1 MKRLA
6 DQGATLIGV
15 PVDVVDQSSVRSMRE
30 QVFTAYGSED
40 VIDNS
45 TDVYHAVDSVWN
57 IDPVQWLKL

>member
-6 DQGATLIGV
+6 DQSATLIDV

-30 QVFTAYGSED
+30 QVFAAYGSED
-40 VIDNS
+40 VIGNS
-45 TDVYHAVDSVWN
+45 ADAYHAVDPVWN